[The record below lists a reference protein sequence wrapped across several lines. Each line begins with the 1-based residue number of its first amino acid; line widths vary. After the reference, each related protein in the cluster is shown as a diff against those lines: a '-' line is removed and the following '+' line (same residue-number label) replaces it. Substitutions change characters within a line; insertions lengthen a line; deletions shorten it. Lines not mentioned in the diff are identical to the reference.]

1 MKAIIAL
8 FVIALSCPAYAQ
20 APVRDVYG
28 NIPRDRGEV
37 NRSVESRTPMVNRA
51 RGGPPPAVTV
61 VRVPRPA
68 RMLRLRR
75 R

>member
-1 MKAIIAL
+1 MKAITAL
-8 FVIALSCPAYAQ
+8 FMIALSYPASAQ
-20 APVRDVYG
+20 APLRDVYG
-28 NIPRDRGEV
+28 NIPRDKGEV

-51 RGGPPPAVTV
+51 RGGPPQAVYV